1 MAEPLNLE
9 LLLPTIK
16 FSFRRQKFG
25 RTCESL
31 RHETSPHSPSQLQQI
46 IPYKNGTERKKRK
59 QIFKKKK
66 HKRRNIAGKINT
78 SYILPLYY
86 GAFYKT

>member
-1 MAEPLNLE
+1 MAQRE
-9 LLLPTIK
+9 
-16 FSFRRQKFG
+16 
-25 RTCESL
+25 
-31 RHETSPHSPSQLQQI
+31 
-46 IPYKNGTERKKRK
+46 KKRK

-66 HKRRNIAGKINT
+66 HKRRNIAEKINT